1 MCNAVMNM
9 HEALTYFNTL
19 QKPVNI
25 KASASLIFIY
35 GLSGTSSLHVA
46 PAWCLVMVSFVSQLG
61 DYFYNSIGVLQ
72 QADVE
77 QATQNGK
84 LAFSHLKHIMKRSYV
99 AFFFLDSKPPQ
110 ATYTGG

>member
-1 MCNAVMNM
+1 MRVHMVP
-9 HEALTYFNTL
+9 AL
-19 QKPVNI
+19 
-25 KASASLIFIY
+25 
-35 GLSGTSSLHVA
+35 
-46 PAWCLVMVSFVSQLG
+46 CLVMVSFVLQLG

-84 LAFSHLKHIMKRSYV
+84 LAFPHLKHIMKRSYV
-99 AFFFLDSKPPQ
+99 AFFYYLDSKPPQ